1 MKKRPMMMRSFA
13 VALVC
18 AGSVALTNCANEAND
33 FKSTTAANNSEV
45 AGNFVKGTIGG
56 NAFQFAQS
64 PSAAVGNSDS
74 YYIVRDNGDI
84 DVNIFRND
92 GENGAAMLYFVLK
105 NGDVQN
111 PSEPYMQV
119 TNADGFMMDSNAN
132 SNKLTVTSFSF
143 DRSTGRVTGKLQLSG
158 AGNNFDTNTAV
169 SSDFDVVVKEIAI

>member
-18 AGSVALTNCANEAND
+18 TASVALTNCANEAD
-33 FKSTTAANNSEV
+33 QIKSSTTASGEV
-45 AGNFVKGTIGG
+45 AGNFVKGTVGE
-56 NAFQFAQS
+56 NTFQFAQS
-64 PSAAVGNSDS
+64 PGASVGNTDS

-111 PSEPYMQV
+111 PSEPYMQI
-119 TNADGFMMDSNAN
+119 TNADGFVMDSNAA
-132 SNKLTVTSFSF
+132 SNKLTVTNFSF
-143 DRSTGRVTGKLQLSG
+143 DRSTGRVSGKLQLSG
-158 AGNNFDTNTAV
+158 AGNNLETNTSV